1 MSLLILF
8 LNVPTYSKYN
18 YLQPWESHLLIHVTD
33 IVLHV
38 IQQSI
43 IKKHIYTKL
52 ENMYKCFKMEEII

>member
-1 MSLLILF
+1 MCQPIV
-8 LNVPTYSKYN
+8 NTTIWKIM
-18 YLQPWESHLLIHVTD
+18 QPWESHLLIHVTD

-52 ENMYKCFKMEEII
+52 ENMYKYVSKWKNLYK